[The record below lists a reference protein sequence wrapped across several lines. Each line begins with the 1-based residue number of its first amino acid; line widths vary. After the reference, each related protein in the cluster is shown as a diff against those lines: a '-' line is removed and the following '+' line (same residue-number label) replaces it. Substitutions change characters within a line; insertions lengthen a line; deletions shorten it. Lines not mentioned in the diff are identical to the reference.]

1 MTRRPGLPLALLALA
16 LVLVL
21 AACVDAASS
30 PTPGETATPT
40 PTKSATPEPTDTP
53 SGEPESEAPSPSA
66 SEVGELRPFAVA
78 ANPEADALFLDRD
91 DCENAADGYRLEFPD
106 AWYTNTAIGDVEPCS
121 WFSPT
126 SYEISDPS
134 EVPPEIAITIEY
146 LESDIGT
153 STDEAISR
161 EFGIVGGTQQAV
173 RVEYGPGEQSAQP
186 ADWRAYWYV
195 VQLGPTEE
203 EGPNLVLRTSTEMG
217 GDYEL
222 NKAVLDRIVA
232 TLELTGTIQ

>member
-1 MTRRPGLPLALLALA
+1 MTPRTLVPLLLALVVA
-16 LVLVL
+16 L
-21 AACVDAASS
+21 AACAQPASS
-30 PTPGETATPT
+30 VAPSVSPEATQ
-40 PTKSATPEPTDTP
+40 SATPEPTVTP
-53 SGEPESEAPSPSA
+53 SAEPSSAAASPSA

-91 DCENAADGYRLEFPD
+91 DCENSADGYRLQFPD

-126 SYEISDPS
+126 FYEVPDPS
-134 EVPPEIAITIEY
+134 QVPAEIAITIEY
-146 LESDIGT
+146 LESDAGT

-161 EFGIVGGTQQAV
+161 ELGIVGATQPAV
-173 RVEYGPGEQSAQP
+173 RVEYRPDDRSARP
-186 ADWRAYWYV
+186 ANWRAYVYV

-203 EGPNLVLRTSTEMG
+203 EGPNLVLRTATDMG
-217 GDYEL
+217 GGYEL

-232 TLELTGTIQ
+232 TLEFIGTIQ